1 MEKLEIPLLNNLENL
16 NYSEIRESKHTLIS
30 EKIMNGNFKDDPYSY
45 IVERLDAHEEHLL
58 FIIHGI
64 GQNFEKLNGIIHKK
78 IGPTIE
84 TLYNTSNKSDLLKK
98 QIHIRMID
106 WKSELYSKSKKY
118 LEVLLDKNHETK
130 FPKMIIQQ
138 IPMDVLHYLSENKY
152 EIHGDIVDHMNLY
165 FECVKKY
172 RPLFRGGVSVVGHSL
187 GSIIV
192 YDILKEQTFQ
202 KELSFDYIRKESDL
216 VAYGDENSSP
226 YQLKKKFSI
235 MENEMKKEKSFIEE
249 DKNIL
254 MLNRKKR
261 SDGLNYIKENM
272 LRNNSC
278 LNFKINEFT
287 NFQLENNDRATSTK
301 ISITD
306 EYTECFYDNKF
317 SSRKIYSKNKNIKHL
332 LFSLDH
338 FFLTGSPLSLFLTVN
353 YRENACIE
361 LMETV
366 KDFHNIIHPMD
377 PVSYRIEPLIEN
389 YPECESSF
397 TLPHYANDGRR
408 SHFFDKVFDTL
419 CVKNRKKQ
427 EDDVYINHDRKI
439 GRKRYDFLVQEY
451 SSEKAVHMIGFLFSH
466 QAYWNNNDVYYFIV
480 KMIHWQGYNHAYQK
494 GNNYNSNNFKS
505 NS

>member
-1 MEKLEIPLLNNLENL
+1 MEKLEIPLYNNTENL
-16 NYSEIRESKHTLIS
+16 NFNDIQENKHTLIS

-45 IVERLDAHEEHLL
+45 IVERPEAHEEHLL

-64 GQNFEKLNGIIHKK
+64 GQNFDKLNGILHKK

-106 WKSELYSKSKKY
+106 WKSELFTRSKKY
-118 LEVLLDKNHETK
+118 LEVLLEKNHETK
-130 FPKMIIQQ
+130 FPKTIIQQ
-138 IPMDVLHYLSENKY
+138 IPLDVLHYLSENKY
-152 EIHGDIVDHMNLY
+152 EIHGDIVDQMNLY
-165 FECVKKY
+165 FECVKKF

-202 KELSFDYIRKESDL
+202 KELSFDFVRKDSDL
-216 VAYGDENSSP
+216 KSEANENGSP

-235 MENEMKKEKSFIEE
+235 METELKKEKSFLEE
-249 DKNIL
+249 DKSIL
-254 MLNRKKR
+254 ILNRKKR
-261 SDGLNYIKENM
+261 TDGSKSIKENM
-272 LRNNSC
+272 RNNNFS
-278 LNFKINEFT
+278 LNVNVNEFT
-287 NFQLENNDRATSTK
+287 NFQLENNDRGTSTK
-301 ISITD
+301 ISLTD
-306 EYTECFYDNKF
+306 EISESLYENKLT
-317 SSRKIYSKNKNIKHL
+317 SRKVYSKNKNIKPL
-332 LFSLDH
+332 LFCLDH

-353 YRENACIE
+353 YRENASIE

-389 YPECESSF
+389 YPECETSF

-427 EDDVYINHDRKI
+427 EEEVYINHDRKL
-439 GRKRYDFLVQEY
+439 GRKRYDFIVQEY

-466 QAYWNNNDVYYFIV
+466 QAYWNNNDVFYFIV
-480 KMIHWQGYNHAYQK
+480 KMIHWQGYNHAYQI
-494 GNNYNSNNFKS
+494 GNNNYNSNNLNQK
-505 NS
+505 